1 MKEFAT
7 FDSYMPDGEA
17 VDLDRIR
24 NEDVEYMNEVLSR
37 WTVTCG
43 HPVGTCAIGKVVDDD
58 LKVIGTDNVYVC
70 DGSVFR
76 SMPSGNSNAPI
87 ISLAQRFTEV
97 INSKH
102 VVNDTDRILTAEER
116 KLSFN

>member
-1 MKEFAT
+1 M
-7 FDSYMPDGEA
+7 
-17 VDLDRIR
+17 
-24 NEDVEYMNEVLSR
+24 EYMNEVLSR

-76 SMPSGNSNAPI
+76 SMPSGNTNAPI

-97 INSKH
+97 IKSKDLF
-102 VVNDTDRILTAEER
+102 NDADRISVAKER
-116 KLSFN
+116 KLSNN